1 MGWFDEQIKQRKIN
15 DDKMFEESLM
25 RIADAVT
32 GDHVSDRFHDDMAL
46 TRRAL
51 SEILGFYQIR
61 MPDIPDNIAD
71 MEGQLEYVTRPY
83 GMMYRSV
90 KLADGWYK
98 DASGAMLGI
107 RTDTGTAIALIP
119 DKWGRYT
126 YWDNQTGKKEV
137 IKKRNAGL
145 ISGEAICFYKPLP
158 MHKIGIRTFIN
169 YSFHTFSKAD
179 AAVVVFAALMITLL
193 GMLTPKFNRILFSD
207 VVESSN
213 MRLLGSVAVFM
224 LSAKVATIF
233 IRTFKD
239 LCMAGL
245 EKKIDLNVRAAAM
258 MRVLCLPPD
267 FFKSYSSG
275 ELAERVEYLNLI
287 SKTVTEA
294 LLNTGVTSIFSLLY
308 IFQIFLYAPG
318 MTGAAIAVLVI
329 TIIFLLLSS
338 LVQTRLA
345 EKQMQLE
352 AGETGMIYAVI
363 NGIQKIRLSG
373 AEKRVFSRWAD
384 LYAQKAELTY
394 SPPLIIKWNSAI
406 NTLISAGGVIILYF
420 AALSSHVSTP
430 DYYAFYS
437 AYGMTSSAF
446 TSLVSIALQFAYL
459 KPVLKMIHPVLEA
472 EPEVSG
478 DKKIVSGIS
487 GGLELSHISFRY
499 RESLPM
505 VIDDLSLKIKPGQY
519 LAVVG
524 ATGCGKSTLLRL
536 IMGFE
541 KPQKGAI
548 YYDGKDLNSIDLRSL
563 RKKIGVVLQNGKLF
577 QGSIYSNIVIGAPW
591 LSEEDAW
598 EAAEI
603 ADIAEDIREMP
614 MGMHTM
620 ISEGSGGI
628 SGGQKQRL
636 MIARAVV
643 TKPKILILDEATSA
657 LDNITQRQVSDA
669 LEKLQC
675 TRIVVAHRLS
685 TIQQCDRIIML
696 EDGKIIEDGT
706 YDELIKLDG
715 KFGELVARQRVDKNY
730 MTQRGS
736 K

>member
-51 SEILGFYQIR
+51 SEILGFYRIR

-179 AAVVVFAALMITLL
+179 AAVVVFAALMITSL

-603 ADIAEDIREMP
+603 AGIAEDIREMP

>member
-245 EKKIDLNVRAAAM
+245 EKKIDLNVRVAAM

-603 ADIAEDIREMP
+603 AGIAEDIREMP